1 MQLDKQVYEY
11 TGEDFDP
18 KNELQ
23 LDQYYGGQ
31 DLVDADNLTAA
42 LSTLFDNSSAIAQV
56 LKNETVQAN
65 VTANV
70 SASNA
75 TSLVNKNSTKMV
87 SLDKP

>member
-18 KNELQ
+18 RAEQL

-42 LSTLFDNSSAIAQV
+42 LM
-56 LKNETVQAN
+56 QA
-65 VTANV
+65 
-70 SASNA
+70 
-75 TSLVNKNSTKMV
+75 
-87 SLDKP
+87 